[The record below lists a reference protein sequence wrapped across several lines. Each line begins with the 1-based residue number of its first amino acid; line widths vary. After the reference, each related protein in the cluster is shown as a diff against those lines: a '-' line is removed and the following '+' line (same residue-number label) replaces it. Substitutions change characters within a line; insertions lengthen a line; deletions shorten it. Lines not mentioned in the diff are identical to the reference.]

1 MTFKEQTK
9 TYKSIELIQNT
20 RKIITHIEITGVI
33 IHITGAKATLRIT
46 TLGQHLR
53 IFNTKK
59 RQYSNQVMMVPPAMN
74 GI

>member
-1 MTFKEQTK
+1 M
-9 TYKSIELIQNT
+9 
-20 RKIITHIEITGVI
+20 
-33 IHITGAKATLRIT
+33 IHITGAEATLRIT

-59 RQYSNQVMMVPPAMN
+59 KQYSNQVMMVPPSTN